1 MGRKNGNTNRLS
13 KKRRQ
18 KGDTRIVQVGKFTF
32 TVHKKYPNTLI
43 SKINRISK
51 NDRISLYR
59 LAGNLGYTHIKKGK
73 YIEKLEQY
81 CGVLDINTC
90 AA

>member
-1 MGRKNGNTNRLS
+1 M
-13 KKRRQ
+13 
-18 KGDTRIVQVGKFTF
+18 
-32 TVHKKYPNTLI
+32 
-43 SKINRISK
+43 NRISK

-81 CGVLDINTC
+81 CGVLDLNTS